1 MEIIL
6 KSGWLIILTLRL
18 CMEEVT
24 LNSMKFI
31 KILLSLLRPITL
43 ESTMTITSFSSKAPI
58 QTE

>member
-18 CMEEVT
+18 CMEEAT